1 MQHHPIHQD
10 KQPRRFNFP
19 TREWLDFVWRFHHI
33 IQMSGATIKPVS
45 WIGSSYKDF
54 REFPDPVQDS
64 MGYALYQAQI
74 GLKHGSVKPLK
85 GFGGTGVLEV
95 VADHVGDTFRAVY
108 TVKFAT
114 AVYVLHAFQKN
125 SKSGIKTPTE
135 EMDLIRRRL
144 RAAEADYKMQLE
156 QGKAS

>member
-1 MQHHPIHQD
+1 
-10 KQPRRFNFP
+10 
-19 TREWLDFVWRFHHI
+19 
-33 IQMSGATIKPVS
+33 MSGAPVKPVS

-54 REFPDPVQDS
+54 REFPDPMQDS

-74 GLKHGSVKPLK
+74 GLKHGSAKPLK
-85 GFGGTGVLEV
+85 GFGGAGVLEL

-114 AVYVLHAFQKN
+114 AVYVLHAFQKK

-135 EMDLIRRRL
+135 DMELIHRRL
-144 RAAEADYKMQLE
+144 KAAEADCKAQLE
-156 QGKAS
+156 KGNAS